1 MSRHTSA
8 GNSPVVL
15 SEAVADALAEHRP
28 VVALESTIIS
38 HGFPRPRNLEVARV
52 FEQTL
57 LDMGV
62 TPATIAVIDGVPH
75 VGLDDAQVQR
85 IAEDESV
92 VKVSSR
98 DLGPAMVAR
107 RTGATT
113 VAATALLA
121 HRGGLRVFSTGG
133 LGGVHRGATE
143 SYDESADL
151 TMVSRVPVAVVS
163 AGAKS
168 ILDIPATLERLETL
182 GVTVVGYRTRHYPG
196 FYLSESGY
204 EIDWQVDS
212 AEEIA
217 GIMAANDALGLDNA
231 VLVANPLPVEQQLD
245 PELHDRVLAE
255 GLAESERQG
264 IHGKEATPFLLAWMV
279 EHTGGRS
286 LEVNIDIAVNNIRLG
301 GEIARAWAGRSA

>member
-1 MSRHTSA
+1 MTHHAT
-8 GNSPVVL
+8 GPVVL
-15 SEAVADALAEHRP
+15 SEAVADALAEGRP

-38 HGFPRPRNLEVARV
+38 HGFPRPRNLEVART

-57 LDMGV
+57 VNEGV

-75 VGLDDAQVQR
+75 VGLDDAQVER
-85 IAEDESV
+85 IAQDESV
-92 VKVSSR
+92 IKVSSR

-107 RTGATT
+107 ATGATT

-121 HRGGLRVFSTGG
+121 HRAGLRVFSTGG
-133 LGGVHRGATE
+133 LGGVHRGASQ

-151 TMVSRVPVAVVS
+151 TMVARMPITVIS

-182 GVTVVGYRTRHYPG
+182 GVTVVGYRTKHYPG
-196 FYLSESGY
+196 FYLSDSGY

-217 GIMAANDALGLDNA
+217 GIMAANDALGLENA
-231 VLVANPLPVEQQLD
+231 VLVANPLPVDKQLD

-255 GLAESERQG
+255 GLAESEQRG

-279 EHTGGRS
+279 EHTQGRS

-301 GEIARAWAGRSA
+301 GEIARAWVGRSA